1 MRLTC
6 AGCNTCGL
14 IQICPRPTDS
24 ALTEFYKNDY
34 RSFYQGIK
42 NPSDEYITQMRKN
55 ERLDYT
61 VAHLKLSIDFDRIE
75 KLLDFGCSEGALFKA
90 FSRAGFTGRMVGIE
104 ANPEFAAFATSTPGV
119 TVHSSLAD
127 INEPVDLVIVN
138 HVLEHLTRPREI
150 LLALRGRLNAGG
162 RLYIDVPDAEQY
174 SSIQDFHIAHVA
186 HYTSRTLH
194 QLVRDAGYVVLELE
208 KHEPPSH
215 PKSLRLLARP
225 LDHGETDETI
235 DPPSGNSEV
244 ETWRKIAA
252 FPVVVPEIK
261 HRLKLRRRAVKDW
274 LRNLIR
280 R

>member
-1 MRLTC
+1 MRLAC
-6 AGCNTCGL
+6 AGCNNCGL
-14 IQICPRPTDS
+14 IQISPRPTDD
-24 ALTEFYKNDY
+24 ALAKFYESDY

-42 NPSDEYITQMRKN
+42 NPSDEYITQMKKN

-61 VAHLKLSIDFDRIE
+61 VAHLKSSINFDRIE

-90 FSRAGFTGRMVGIE
+90 FSRAGFSGRMFGIE
-104 ANPEFAAFATSTPGV
+104 ANSSFAAFATSTPGV
-119 TVHSSLAD
+119 TVYSSLAN
-127 INEPVDLVIVN
+127 INESVDLVTVN
-138 HVLEHLTRPREI
+138 HVLEHLTRPMDI
-150 LLALRGRLNAGG
+150 LVALRGRLNAGG
-162 RLYIDVPDAEQY
+162 RLYIDVPDAERY
-174 SSIQDFHIAHVA
+174 NSIQDFHIAHTA

-225 LDHGETDETI
+225 LDHGETGETI
-235 DPPSGNSEV
+235 EPPSSKSEA

-252 FPVVVPEIK
+252 FSVVVPEIK